1 MMKFEEPI
9 VEVKAFEMEDVLTVS
24 GLEPDEDETDR
35 G

>member
-9 VEVKAFEMEDVLTVS
+9 VEVKAFEVEDVLTTS
-24 GLEPDEDETDR
+24 SLIEEDETDR